1 MNKKFYIDW
10 DGRLYPLTKWIR
22 ENHQLING
30 YIYEQKDITH
40 RIGGKLEQLGWNS
53 IYYDVNHWQILT
65 LSDEIGDQYTTIN
78 PKIISKSPLKSPKI
92 DSIGKI
98 IIENGIVKKEKF
110 IFHVQNLDN
119 SFDLNWLQNHMNF
132 LNEEII
138 HINIEKRA
146 FEIKGEYNKLIREK
160 IASNKLGCY
169 IISTPDNEE
178 VLYIG
183 MAGKLKTN
191 GEYSNHSIASR
202 LQAPRTKDYVTKKEI
217 NTEEYLKYL
226 LNVINK
232 EKLRISVLFV
242 KSNIPSGYLEAILLY
257 EFYKKYGVLPIL
269 NNAF

>member
-1 MNKKFYIDW
+1 MNRKFFIDW
-10 DGRLYPLTKWIR
+10 DGGRYPLLKWIR

-30 YIYEQKDITH
+30 YVYVQKDTPQ
-40 RIGGKLEQLGWNS
+40 RIEFILKQLGWNS
-53 IYYDVNHWQILT
+53 IYDNVNHWQILT

-78 PKIISKSPLKSPKI
+78 PKIISKSPLKSPKT

-119 SFDLNWLQNHMNF
+119 SFDLNWLQNHMN
-132 LNEEII
+132 LLDEEII

-146 FEIKGEYNKLIREK
+146 FEIKGGYNKLIREK

-202 LQAPRTKDYVTKKEI
+202 LQAPRTKDYVTKKDI

-226 LNVINK
+226 LDVIEK
-232 EKLRISVLFV
+232 DKLRISVLFV
-242 KSNIPSGYLEAILLY
+242 KNDVPSGYLEALLLFQ
-257 EFYKKYGVLPIL
+257 FYKKHNVLPLL